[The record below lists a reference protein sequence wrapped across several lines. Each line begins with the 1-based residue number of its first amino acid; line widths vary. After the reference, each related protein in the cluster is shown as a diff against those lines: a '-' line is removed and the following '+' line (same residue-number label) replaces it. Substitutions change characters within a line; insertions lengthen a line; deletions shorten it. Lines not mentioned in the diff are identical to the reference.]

1 MKNILINQ
9 YQLIL
14 TMTKQLSSAAIKF
27 LNLPQYKF
35 KNIIKIKEYN
45 YYPLTSDLYFMEQDN
60 NNYIF
65 YIIEGNY
72 YLVDDEQE
80 AIYELQY
87 IETNIISKDV
97 ITVIKKT
104 SGSAFGD
111 EIGDCIKDYLPNILN
126 VMKDNLEF
134 KNFIS
139 KFKLLS
145 QCGMNILCDSIYENK
160 YIVNSK
166 EFIINE
172 GIKKQVLYVLI
183 EEKNTPNYYVE
194 IFERY
199 LNETIWSNKYEF
211 IGYRNIKELF
221 DTVNNDSN
229 ICSDILKKVIDIGN
243 NNDDFMIYI
252 KKFI

>member
-1 MKNILINQ
+1 
-9 YQLIL
+9 
-14 TMTKQLSSAAIKF
+14 MTKQLSPAAIKF

-45 YYPLTSDLYFMEQDN
+45 YYPLTSDLYFMEQVDN
-60 NNYIF
+60 KYIF
-65 YIIEGNY
+65 HIIEGNY
-72 YLVDDEQE
+72 YLVDNEQE
-80 AIYELQY
+80 DIYELQY
-87 IETNIISKDV
+87 IESSNIISKDV
-97 ITVIKKT
+97 FTVIKNT
-104 SGSAFGD
+104 SGSAIGA
-111 EIGDCIKDYLPNILN
+111 EINVCIKDYLPNILN
-126 VMKDNLEF
+126 LMKDNLEF

-183 EEKNTPNYYVE
+183 KERNTSNYYVE

-199 LNETIWSNKYEF
+199 LNETIWSNKYDF

-229 ICSDILKKVIDIGN
+229 ICSDILKKVLDIGN
-243 NNDDFMIYI
+243 NNDDFIIYI
-252 KKFI
+252 KQFI